1 MKKLEKNMQGNKIFG
16 IVEENENKKGKTKAF
31 CCSLKRCFNLKISVQ
46 YRETFVAEINRLVP
60 LFSILQHETSL
71 CANWIFRKHSQDPTL
86 YPLVFNVKEAQ
97 NFYRSCISSVLG
109 REVGTKQKS
118 NHKQTIK
125 KKKQEE
131 KDGKW
136 DEKKQAKLELY
147 TLKHKM
153 NQWLNK
159 CKWVSAYPTLS
170 KELKSYSS
178 QFDVIAKQMSTNCLT
193 LLIKNL
199 RNRQ

>member
-1 MKKLEKNMQGNKIFG
+1 MKKIEKNNKIFG
-16 IVEENENKKGKTKAF
+16 IVDEKESNKGETKAF
-31 CCSLKRCFNLKISVQ
+31 CCSLQRCFDLKISVQ
-46 YRETFVAEINRLVP
+46 YREAFVAEINRLVP

-86 YPLVFNVKEAQ
+86 YPLVFSVKEAQ

-109 REVGTKQKS
+109 RKVGTRQKS
-118 NHKQTIK
+118 NHKQIIK

-131 KDGKW
+131 KDGEW
-136 DEKKQAKLELY
+136 DEKKQSKLELY
-147 TLKHKM
+147 PLKHKM
-153 NQWLNK
+153 NEWLNK
-159 CKWVSAYPTLS
+159 CKWVSSDPTLS
-170 KELKSYSS
+170 KELKNYSA